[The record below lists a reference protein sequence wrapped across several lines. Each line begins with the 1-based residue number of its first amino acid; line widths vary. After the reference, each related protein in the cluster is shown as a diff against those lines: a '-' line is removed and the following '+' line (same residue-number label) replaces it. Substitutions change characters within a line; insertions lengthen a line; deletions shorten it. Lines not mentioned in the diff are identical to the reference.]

1 MGYEFAEEYLAS
13 NGAWAGE
20 TRDKYRRAINLFID
34 ELGDRKD
41 IKASELG
48 QWLDSHAWGSSARYI
63 SFNAVK
69 GYIRWRWG
77 ERHPALKL
85 KIMRKDSGPQRTLN
99 AEQVKKLLSHFDTST
114 IKGKRDLAMACL
126 MLDTG
131 LRCSEITN
139 IEIKYVDAEKKSL
152 NVIIKGGKWGKAVFS
167 AYTAREVIEWIIVRT
182 GEKWLFTSIGGN
194 TPGKKLTRSGLQR
207 IIKYWGIE
215 SEIGEL
221 SPHDFRRT
229 FATLAI
235 KAGAPSRVVQ
245 VAGRWSSIELVERYT
260 RVLEAESIEP
270 YSPVMKAM
278 GL

>member
-1 MGYEFAEEYLAS
+1 MGYEEAEEYLAS
-13 NGAWAGE
+13 NGYWAGE
-20 TRDKYRRAINLFID
+20 TRDRYRRAIKLFID
-34 ELGDRKD
+34 ELGDRKEL
-41 IKASELG
+41 KASELG
-48 QWLDSHAWGSSARYI
+48 QWLDSHPWGSSARYI
-63 SFNAVK
+63 NFNAVK

-85 KIMRKDSGPQRTLN
+85 KIKRKDSGPQRTLN
-99 AEQVKKLLSHFDTST
+99 AEQVKKLLSHFNTST
-114 IKGKRDLAMACL
+114 LKGKRDLAMACL

-139 IEIKYVDAEKKSL
+139 IEIKYVDVEKKFL

-167 AYTAREVIEWIIVRT
+167 TYTARELIEWIIVRT

-194 TPGKKLTRSGLQR
+194 TPGRKLTRSGLQR
-207 IIKYWGIE
+207 IIMYWGIE
-215 SEIGEL
+215 SEIGSL

-278 GL
+278 DL